1 MRLQF
6 LGRGAGF
13 SNDHTSAYFLTR
25 DKDFVLFDCPA
36 SAFEKLKKIDY
47 SKYGKIFV
55 LITHTHGDHVGGLGL
70 FAQYAYFVLKKTI
83 TIVAPSDD
91 VKSDLLTLLT
101 IEGNDPSWYKLV
113 HADYLKY
120 TYWFGHPILTHHS
133 PQLEGKCFGYHVL
146 VDDVDV
152 IYSGDTSVIKPYM
165 PCLCNCA
172 SFYVDVSVHYGMIHL
187 KLEDVLDDLIALTKV
202 GISVYLMH
210 LDDVEAAEKIIS
222 GISGIKIV
230 TVK

>member
-25 DKDFVLFDCPA
+25 DNDFVLFDCPA
-36 SAFEKLKKIDY
+36 SAFPKLKKIDF
-47 SKYGKIFV
+47 SKNKQIFV
-55 LITHTHGDHVGGLGL
+55 LITHTHGDHIGGLSL
-70 FAQYAYFVLKKTI
+70 FAQYMYFTLNRVI
-83 TIVAPSDD
+83 TIVAPSDE
-91 VKSDLLTLLT
+91 VKNDLYTLMT
-101 IEGNDPSWYKLV
+101 IEGTDPKWYKLV
-113 HADYLKY
+113 NAEHLKY
-120 TYWFGHPILTHHS
+120 TYWFGHPISTHHS

-152 IYSGDTSVIKPYM
+152 VYSGDTTTIKPYM

-187 KLEDVLDDLIALTKV
+187 KLADVLDDLIALTKV

-210 LDDVEAAEKIIS
+210 LDDVEAAEEIIA